1 MSGWMSYFTGRKD
14 TRESARD
21 AIVGLRQQLL
31 MLEKKEEFLQKK
43 IEEEMRKAKAN
54 ATSNKRLAMAAL
66 RQKKAYENELD
77 KIAGTRLTLETQVN
91 AIESANLNA
100 ETMIAMKKGADAL
113 KGIHSNL
120 QVTAEGVDATMDKIR
135 EQMDLTNEISDA
147 ISNPVGMG
155 IVLDEDDLKEELDAL
170 EQEQLDD
177 RLAGADRV
185 PNHLPASPIGQTT
198 GSTLANSL
206 PNPSEIASRED
217 EDDEEAQL
225 RQLQAEL
232 AM

>member
-1 MSGWMSYFTGRKD
+1 MSGWMSYLTGTRRKD
-14 TRESARD
+14 NREGARD
-21 AIVGLRQQLL
+21 AIVGLRTQLV
-31 MLEKKEEFLQKK
+31 MLEKKEEHLQKK
-43 IEEEMRKAKAN
+43 IDEEMKKARAN
-54 ATSNKRLAMAAL
+54 ATTNKRLATAAL

-77 KIAGTRLTLETQVN
+77 RIAGTRLTLETQVN

-100 ETMIAMKKGADAL
+100 ETMLAMKKGADAL
-113 KGIHSNL
+113 KGIHSSL
-120 QVTAEGVDATMDKIR
+120 KVEKVDQTMDSIR

-155 IVLDEDDLKEELDAL
+155 NMVDEDELKAELEAL
-170 EQEQLDD
+170 EQEELDD
-177 RLAGADRV
+177 RLRGADHV
-185 PNHLPASPIGQTT
+185 PVHSPASPV
-198 GSTLANSL
+198 ANG
-206 PNPSEIASRED
+206 RERVTAQAD

>member
-1 MSGWMSYFTGRKD
+1 MSGWLSLFGGRKD

-31 MLEKKEEFLQKK
+31 LLEKKEDYLQKK
-43 IEEEMRKAKAN
+43 IEDETAKARAN
-54 ATSNKRLAMAAL
+54 VATNKRAATNAL

-100 ETMIAMKKGADAL
+100 ETMLAMKKGAEAL
-113 KGIHSNL
+113 QGIHKNL
-120 QVTAEGVDATMDKIR
+120 QVDKVDQTMDKIR

-155 IVLDEDDLKEELDAL
+155 AMVDEDDLAAELDAL
-170 EQEQLDD
+170 EQEELDT
-177 RLAGADRV
+177 RLKGADHV
-185 PNHLPASPIGQTT
+185 PLHTPASPVGRTT
-198 GSTLANSL
+198 GERVRAIQ
-206 PNPSEIASRED
+206 E